1 MVYIEF
7 MAKAWKVL
15 DLEGGGLQTA
25 NLILARR
32 LKKASWAYFLWLF
45 FPLGAHCL
53 YLEAPRRA
61 ALYWILTLLP
71 LAAAYVTSATVA
83 LALALPVLALALY
96 DLRWIDR
103 RRVAL
108 NKEIRMRVYLRQGS
122 APPAG
127 FRGRYTD
134 DADLT
139 GYLKE
144 KEKERGGHQ
153 PVSTRATDTGKRVPS
168 FAEQEAMLRQMQKE
182 KKEKK
187 KK

>member
-1 MVYIEF
+1 

-53 YLEAPRRA
+53 YLDAPRRA
-61 ALYWILTLLP
+61 VLYWALTLLP
-71 LAAAYVTSATVA
+71 LLAAFLTATAWV
-83 LALALPVLALALY
+83 LALAVPVLALALY

-103 RRVAL
+103 RRVEL
-108 NKEIRMRVYLRQGS
+108 NKQIRMQVYLRQSGG
-122 APPAG
+122 PPSG

-134 DADLT
+134 DADLK
-139 GYLKE
+139 GYLAE

-153 PVSTRATDTGKRVPS
+153 PVSPQTPGSAKRALS
-168 FAEQEAMLRQMQKE
+168 FAEQEAMLRE
-182 KKEKK
+182 LAKK
-187 KK
+187 KKP

>member
-1 MVYIEF
+1 

-15 DLEGGGLQTA
+15 DLEGGGLQAA

-32 LKKASWAYFLWLF
+32 LKKERWAYFLWLF

-61 ALYWILTLLP
+61 ALYWVLTLLP
-71 LAAAYVTSATVA
+71 LAAAYFTSATIAAV
-83 LALALPVLALALY
+83 LTLPVLAFALY

-103 RRVAL
+103 RRVEL
-108 NKEIRMRVYLRQGS
+108 NKQIRMQVYLHQSGG
-122 APPAG
+122 PPAG

-144 KEKERGGHQ
+144 KEQERGGHQ
-153 PVSTRATDTGKRVPS
+153 PVSTRAPGASKRAPS
-168 FAEQEAMLRQMQKE
+168 FAEQEAMLRKMQNEKE
-182 KKEKK
+182 GKSKE
-187 KK
+187 